1 MGLQQVEVRLHG
13 LWIGDVVFR
22 NEVVGEIDD
31 VEEPR
36 ESGVVVVSVVCMEMG
51 FCGPCRV
58 SWMID
63 DEGEENEV
71 ALLVEENSDGDENV
85 PKVDGNVVVES

>member
-1 MGLQQVEVRLHG
+1 M
-13 LWIGDVVFR
+13 
-22 NEVVGEIDD
+22 GEIDD

-36 ESGVVVVSVVCMEMG
+36 GSGVVEVIVVCMEMG

-63 DEGEENEV
+63 DEEEENEV
-71 ALLVEENSDGDENV
+71 ALHVEENSDGDENV
-85 PKVDGNVVVES
+85 QKVDGNVVLES

>member
-1 MGLQQVEVRLHG
+1 MVS
-13 LWIGDVVFR
+13 R
-22 NEVVGEIDD
+22 NVDVGEIDD
-31 VEEPR
+31 VEGPR
-36 ESGVVVVSVVCMEMG
+36 ESGVVVGSVVCMEME

-58 SWMID
+58 LWMID